1 MINTWEKGAYN
12 YLELKEDIGSFLFF
26 RYNRYGQELE
36 VELEA
41 VADNVYRYNI
51 SDEFYKDYF
60 VVKNDAGV
68 YFKYARNDFKKPPP
82 NDKDENSDDTTY
94 DTSDYEI
101 IEFNVEPFT
110 VEEQPFNRQG
120 VTSNIY
126 NRQIVFHNI
135 MSWFG
140 YDSGTVSIA
149 TDKLHMGNHEVISKK
164 EFDGLTPQDIR
175 SGNFIVY
182 KDENDEVFATVG
194 YTNGNTIVYTPSV
207 NLLDAISTSGY
218 VESVATSGS
227 YANNNQNFIIRDAYN
242 KPFYGTFTVHGKTW
256 LYSSREQAK
265 SVYLDEVYKG
275 QNRTFTFPGTDMQV
289 NIKNNNNTYY
299 SLDWESAQFLGIDTY
314 NDFLE
319 KENYSRGL
327 MLPSNPLRTTQAFFW
342 EGTYILG
349 SNELDRSFGIISS

>member
-12 YLELKEDIGSFLFF
+12 YLELKENIGSFLFF

-36 VELEA
+36 VVLEA
-41 VADNVYRYNI
+41 IADSVYRYKN
-51 SDEFYKDYF
+51 SDEFYNDYF

-68 YFKYARNDFKKPPP
+68 YFKYSRNDFKKPPP
-82 NDKDENSDDTTY
+82 NDKDEDSNDTTY

-120 VTSNIY
+120 VTNNIA

-140 YDSGTVSIA
+140 YDSGVVSIA
-149 TDKLHMGNHEVISKK
+149 TDKLHMGNHEVISKE

-194 YTNGNTIVYTPSV
+194 YTNGNTIVYTPAV
-207 NLLDAISTSGY
+207 NLLDTISTS
-218 VESVATSGS
+218 SMDIFFN
-227 YANNNQNFIIRDAYN
+227 YANYNLNFIIRDAYT
-242 KPFYGTFTVHGKTW
+242 KSFYGRFSVIGKDW
-256 LYSSREQAK
+256 LYYGTNSDKQAK
-265 SVYLDEVYKG
+265 GIYLDEVYKG
-275 QNRTFTFPGTDMQV
+275 QNRTFTFTGTDIQV
-289 NIKNNNNTYY
+289 NIKNNDNTYY
-299 SLDWESAQFLGIDTY
+299 SLDWESAQFLGSESN
-314 NDFLE
+314 NDFLKKE
-319 KENYSRGL
+319 KYSRGL

-349 SNELDRSFGIISS
+349 SNELDRSFGLVSS

>member
-41 VADNVYRYNI
+41 IADNVYRYKN
-51 SDEFYKDYF
+51 SDEFYNDYF

-68 YFKYARNDFKKPPP
+68 YFKYSRNDFKKPPP
-82 NDKDENSDDTTY
+82 NDKDENSNDTTY
-94 DTSDYEI
+94 NTSDYEI
-101 IEFNVEPFT
+101 IELNVEPFT

-120 VTSNIY
+120 YNTPIY

-140 YDSGTVSIA
+140 YDSGTVS
-149 TDKLHMGNHEVISKK
+149 TNVDNLYMGNHEVISKE

-175 SGNFIVY
+175 SGNFIIY

-194 YTNGNTIVYTPSV
+194 YTNGNTIVYTPAV
-207 NLLDAISTSGY
+207 NLLDAISTTG
-218 VESVATSGS
+218 
-227 YANNNQNFIIRDAYN
+227 YANYNQNFVVRDVYN
-242 KPFYGTFTVHGKTW
+242 KPFNSIFRVYGKEW
-256 LYSSREQAK
+256 LSRPYHMQARD
-265 SVYLDEVYKG
+265 VYLNERYKG

-289 NIKNNNNTYY
+289 NIQNNNDTYY
-299 SLDWESAQFLGIDTY
+299 SLDWESAQFLGAPFSGSS
-314 NDFLE
+314 DFLIQ
-319 KENYSRGL
+319 ENYSRGL
-327 MLPSNPLRTTQAFFW
+327 MLPSNPLRTIQGLTW
-342 EGTYILG
+342 KGTYILG
-349 SNELDRSFGIISS
+349 SNELDRSFGIVAS

>member
-41 VADNVYRYNI
+41 IADNVYRYKI

-68 YFKYARNDFKKPPP
+68 YFKYSRNDFKKPPP
-82 NDKDENSDDTTY
+82 NDKDENDNDTKY

-120 VTSNIY
+120 VTNNIA

-140 YDSGTVSIA
+140 YDSGVVSIA
-149 TDKLHMGNHEVISKK
+149 TDKLHMGNHEVISKE

-194 YTNGNTIVYTPSV
+194 YTNGNTIVYTPAV
-207 NLLDAISTSGY
+207 NLLDAISTSSMDIY
-218 VESVATSGS
+218 DR
-227 YANNNQNFIIRDAYN
+227 YANYNQNFIIRDIYN
-242 KPFYGTFTVHGKTW
+242 KPFYGRFSVIGKDWINRPHLT
-256 LYSSREQAK
+256 QAK
-265 SVYLDEVYKG
+265 GIYLNEVYKG

-299 SLDWESAQFLGIDTY
+299 SLDWESAQFLGSESN
-314 NDFLE
+314 NDFLK

-327 MLPSNPLRTTQAFFW
+327 MLPSNPLRTTQMFYW

-349 SNELDRSFGIISS
+349 NNELDRSFGIVSS